1 MSLNLHQ
8 AISNEIKSSLD
19 QIPKYILNNFVED
32 CIKINTILNSELRNQ
47 SDFKICLNILRAI
60 LRDSKTLFGPLFQNL
75 IKQYLSILDK
85 ENIVPEEY
93 IFLLVDILHNKV
105 AIKKYFKKWNY
116 TILEKLIIFNGNHME
131 EKDNTQISKICGYI
145 EYWFDEYISLNDDS
159 INSFINFFDSRNLN
173 LQKISAFYFF
183 KYIYLYD
190 IKKITLIDWK
200 DFFDKCASVL
210 DNNLSED
217 ENKVVIK
224 DIFQQI
230 YIYFQKV
237 NVDPND
243 VLVEGGSLNAA
254 KYFEKFN
261 GYNTEKAKEQL
272 RLKEI

>member
-60 LRDSKTLFGPLFQNL
+60 LRDNKTLFGPLFQNL

-116 TILEKLIIFNGNHME
+116 SILEKLIIFNGNHME

-243 VLVEGGSLNAA
+243 VLVEGGSLNAS

>member
-60 LRDSKTLFGPLFQNL
+60 LRDNKTLLGPLFQNL

>member
-32 CIKINTILNSELRNQ
+32 CIKINTILNSELRNL

-60 LRDSKTLFGPLFQNL
+60 LRDNKTLFGPLFQNL

>member
-60 LRDSKTLFGPLFQNL
+60 LRDNKTLFGPLFQNL
-75 IKQYLSILDK
+75 IKQYLLILDK

>member
-60 LRDSKTLFGPLFQNL
+60 LRDNKTLFGPLFQNL

-200 DFFDKCASVL
+200 DFFDKSASVL

-243 VLVEGGSLNAA
+243 VLIEGGSLNAA

>member
-8 AISNEIKSSLD
+8 AISNEIKSFLD

-60 LRDSKTLFGPLFQNL
+60 LRDNKTLFGPLFQNL

-116 TILEKLIIFNGNHME
+116 SILEKLIIFNGNHME

>member
-60 LRDSKTLFGPLFQNL
+60 LRDNKTLFGPLFQNL

-116 TILEKLIIFNGNHME
+116 SILEKLIIFNGNHME

>member
-60 LRDSKTLFGPLFQNL
+60 LRDNKTLFGPLLQNL

>member
-60 LRDSKTLFGPLFQNL
+60 LRDNKTLFGPLFQNL

-116 TILEKLIIFNGNHME
+116 SILEKLIIFNGNHME

-261 GYNTEKAKEQL
+261 GYNTEKSKEQL

>member
-60 LRDSKTLFGPLFQNL
+60 LRDNKTLFGPLFQNL

-131 EKDNTQISKICGYI
+131 EKENTQISKICGYI

>member
-60 LRDSKTLFGPLFQNL
+60 LRDNKTLFGPLFQNL

-243 VLVEGGSLNAA
+243 VLVEGGSLNGA

-272 RLKEI
+272 RLK

>member
-60 LRDSKTLFGPLFQNL
+60 LRDNKTLFGPLFQNL

-131 EKDNTQISKICGYI
+131 EKENTQISKICGYI

-200 DFFDKCASVL
+200 DFFDKSASVL

>member
-60 LRDSKTLFGPLFQNL
+60 LRDNKTLFGPLFQNL

-200 DFFDKCASVL
+200 DFFDKCTSVL

>member
-60 LRDSKTLFGPLFQNL
+60 LRDNKTLFCPLFQNIIYKYLL
-75 IKQYLSILDK
+75 ILEK
-85 ENIVPEEY
+85 ENLVPEEY

>member
-60 LRDSKTLFGPLFQNL
+60 LRDNKTLFGPLFQNL

-116 TILEKLIIFNGNHME
+116 SILEKLIIFNGNHME

-243 VLVEGGSLNAA
+243 VLVEGGCLNAA

>member
-60 LRDSKTLFGPLFQNL
+60 LRDNKTLFGPLFQNL

-200 DFFDKCASVL
+200 DFFDKSASVL

>member
-19 QIPKYILNNFVED
+19 QIPKYILNNFVDD

-60 LRDSKTLFGPLFQNL
+60 LRDNKTLFGPLFQNL